1 MSEFI
6 QNNLSRDERLN
17 LMRKLLVDMDKG
29 LISPQE
35 VKERFKKILENVH
48 PAEIAII
55 ENTLIV
61 QDHFPQE
68 KIHRLC
74 YVHVDIFRESL
85 EQEEIKVSKGH
96 PLYLLFDEHKKIVE
110 LLHKLMQ
117 IANRIAQNNDPNY
130 ISEIFQE
137 NAEIFDMVFD
147 IENHMV
153 REENA
158 LFPFLEKHDVVQP
171 PQILWNE
178 HDSLRARFKDLRGY
192 IEKSKNNNLTQEE
205 VNNLPNLLKYIVDLK
220 TSHIYKENK
229 ILFPTA
235 LDKLEENE
243 WNKVSE
249 GMIEI
254 GFTKFT
260 DKALIP
266 EVNKESSEKQ
276 TTEDRYIYLD
286 SGKFT
291 LDELNAFFET
301 LPIEV
306 TFINKDDIVQF
317 FNRGEKRIFVRT
329 KSVLGRNVQ
338 NCHPPKSVH
347 IVNKIL
353 EDFKSGKKDSAEF
366 WINSQGRLIY
376 IRYFAVRDTYGN
388 YLGTLE
394 VTQDVTDIKKLEGE
408 KRIYSEE

>member
-1 MSEFI
+1 
-6 QNNLSRDERLN
+6 
-17 LMRKLLVDMDKG
+17 
-29 LISPQE
+29 
-35 VKERFKKILENVH
+35 
-48 PAEIAII
+48 
-55 ENTLIV
+55 
-61 QDHFPQE
+61 
-68 KIHRLC
+68 
-74 YVHVDIFRESL
+74 
-85 EQEEIKVSKGH
+85 
-96 PLYLLFDEHKKIVE
+96 
-110 LLHKLMQ
+110 MQ
-117 IANRIAQNNDPNY
+117 IANKIEQNKDPNY
-130 ISEIFQE
+130 IREIFQE

-178 HDSLRARFKDLRGY
+178 HDSLRARFKELKGY
-192 IEKSKNNNLTQEE
+192 LEKSKNNNLTQEE

-276 TTEDRYIYLD
+276 ATEDRYIYLD

-306 TFINKDDIVQF
+306 TFINKDNIVQF

-329 KSVLGRNVQ
+329 KSVLGRSVQ

>member
-6 QNNLSRDERLN
+6 QNNLSRVERLN
-17 LMRKLLVDMDKG
+17 LMRKLLIDMDKG
-29 LISPQE
+29 LISPAE

-55 ENTLIV
+55 ENILIV

-74 YVHVDIFRESL
+74 DVHIDIFRESL
-85 EQEEIKVSKGH
+85 ESQEINVQKSH
-96 PLYLLFDEHKKIVE
+96 PLYLLYDEHKKI
-110 LLHKLMQ
+110 
-117 IANRIAQNNDPNY
+117 
-130 ISEIFQE
+130 SEILGMVMKIASSIE
-137 NAEIFDMVFD
+137 NNKNVDAVTKILEENLPVFDSLFD

-178 HDSLRARFKDLRGY
+178 HDSLRARLKDLRGY
-192 IEKSKNNNLTQEE
+192 LNKASNLNNQEIDE
-205 VNNLPNLLKYIVDLK
+205 LPNLLKYIVDLK

-235 LDKLEENE
+235 LDKLEEAE
-243 WNKVSE
+243 WDKVWE
-249 GMIEI
+249 GMNEI
-254 GFTKFT
+254 GYAKYT
-260 DKALIP
+260 DLSL
-266 EVNKESSEKQ
+266 VKETGKIYKKKEIL
-276 TTEDRYIYLD
+276 EDRYIYLE

-291 LDELNAFFET
+291 LDELNALFET
-301 LPIEV
+301 LPIEI

-317 FNRGEKRIFVRT
+317 FNRGEKRVFVRT
-329 KSVLGRNVQ
+329 KAVLGRTVQ

-353 EDFKSGKKDSAEF
+353 EDFKSGKRNVAEF
-366 WINSQGRLIY
+366 WINMQGRLIY
-376 IRYFAVRDTYGN
+376 IRYFAVRDSLGN

>member
-6 QNNLSRDERLN
+6 QNNLSREERLN
-17 LMRKLLVDMDKG
+17 LMRNLLIDMDKG

-68 KIHRLC
+68 KIHKLC
-74 YVHVDIFRESL
+74 DVHIDIFRESL
-85 EQEEIKVSKGH
+85 ENEEIKVQPGH
-96 PLYLLFDEHKKIVE
+96 PLYILYDEHKKISFVLGKVMSIASKIE
-110 LLHKLMQ
+110 SLNNKEEVIKVLL
-117 IANRIAQNNDPNY
+117 
-130 ISEIFQE
+130 E
-137 NAEIFDMVFD
+137 NFEVFD
-147 IENHMV
+147 ALLDLENHMV

-158 LFPFLEKHDVVQP
+158 LFPFLERHDVVQP

-178 HDSLRARFKDLRGY
+178 HDSVRARLKDLKKY
-192 IEKSKNNNLTQEE
+192 LEKASNLEE
-205 VNNLPNLLKYIVDLK
+205 ADLKEIPNLLKYIVDLK

-235 LDKLEENE
+235 IDRLNEEE
-243 WNKVSE
+243 WNKVLES
-249 GMIEI
+249 MSEI
-254 GFTKFT
+254 GYAKFT
-260 DKALIP
+260 DRNLIP
-266 EVNKESSEKQ
+266 EVIESQDRYGKQ
-276 TTEDRYIYLD
+276 EDRYVYLG

-291 LDELNAFFET
+291 LDELNAFFEA
-301 LPIEV
+301 LPFEV

-329 KSVLGRNVQ
+329 KSVLGRSVQ

-353 EDFKSGKKDSAEF
+353 EDFKSGKRDLAEF
-366 WINSQGRLIY
+366 WINLQGRLIY
-376 IRYFAVRDTYGN
+376 IRYFAVRDTNGN